1 MVSKR
6 FQNAKVILA
15 YLFLGII
22 GFLYLCYL
30 GETGPFTPDQKNR
43 SLPVVMVTAG
53 TLESVT
59 VSEGLFSE
67 TSTIGLADGT
77 HIRVKG
83 AVNLWKA
90 GAAVL
95 NPSSESTD
103 GTIQS
108 TDIRQWCISGTC
120 YQKR

>member
-1 MVSKR
+1 MVSKKYR
-6 FQNAKVILA
+6 YVKMLPYILTLVIITFFML
-15 YLFLGII
+15 YLFGK
-22 GFLYLCYL
+22 Y
-30 GETGPFTPDQKNR
+30 PFTPENENH
-43 SLPVVMVTAG
+43 SFPTAMVTAG

-83 AVNLWKA
+83 AVNFWKA
-90 GAAVL
+90 GTAVL